1 MSVQTELQRI
11 ETARNTLRTKAVEL
25 KISSGT
31 EKLDELAEDY
41 NGIQNQGSI
50 SAQVQ
55 EGETYTIPKGYH
67 DGTGTVSGVSGG
79 GSYNLQSKSVTPTKK
94 PQQVTP
100 DGGYYG
106 LSDVTVEAIPTQYQ
120 DTSSVTATA
129 GDVLTGK
136 VIVTTDGSV
145 TPGTMTNNGA
155 VKKTLDTTTKS
166 YTVPAGYHDGKG
178 SVSITTEEK
187 TATPTKS
194 PQDITPTSGKVL
206 AKVVVEAIPAQYVDT
221 KDATAAA
228 GDILTGKSAYVG
240 GAKIDGSMA
249 NNGDTTGTFDGLT
262 TESYTI
268 PAGYTTGGSV
278 SLTSDIV
285 DALASI

>member
-1 MSVQTELQRI
+1 MSVQTEIQRI
-11 ETARNTLRTKAVEL
+11 QTARNTLRTKAVEL

-41 NGIQNQGSI
+41 NGITNQGSI
-50 SAQVQ
+50 TAQVK

-79 GSYNLQSKSVTPTKK
+79 GSYKLQSKSVTPTKK

-136 VIVTTDGSV
+136 VIVTADGSV
-145 TPGTMTNNGA
+145 TPGTMRIMERSKRPLTRPQSLTRFRLA
-155 VKKTLDTTTKS
+155 
-166 YTVPAGYHDGKG
+166 
-178 SVSITTEEK
+178 ITT
-187 TATPTKS
+187 AR
-194 PQDITPTSGKVL
+194 
-206 AKVVVEAIPAQYVDT
+206 
-221 KDATAAA
+221 AA
-228 GDILTGKSAYVG
+228 
-240 GAKIDGSMA
+240 
-249 NNGDTTGTFDGLT
+249 
-262 TESYTI
+262 
-268 PAGYTTGGSV
+268 
-278 SLTSDIV
+278 
-285 DALASI
+285 

>member
-1 MSVQTELQRI
+1 MSIQTEIQRI
-11 ETARNTLRTKAVEL
+11 QTARDTLRTKAVEL

-41 NGIQNQGSI
+41 NGIENQGSI
-50 SAQVQ
+50 SAQVK

-106 LSDVTVEAIPTQYQ
+106 LSDVTIEAIPTQYQ

-136 VIVTTDGSV
+136 VIVTADGSV

-155 VKKTLDTTTKS
+155 VNKTLDTTTKS
-166 YTVPAGYHDGKG
+166 YTIPAGYHDGKG

-194 PQDITPTSGKVL
+194 PQDITPTAGQVLSKVT
-206 AKVVVEAIPAQYVDT
+206 VEAIPEQYVDT
-221 KDATAAA
+221 QDATAAA
-228 GDILTGKSAYVG
+228 GDILTGKSAYVA
-240 GAKIDGSMA
+240 GAKIGGSMP

-262 TESYTI
+262 TESYEI

-278 SLTSDIV
+278 SLTSDIM